1 MTKDMTK
8 GAPLK
13 LILQFAFSTCLG
25 LLFQQL
31 YSMVDTMLVGLVLGV
46 NPLAGVGAT
55 GSLNFMVIYFC
66 IGICNGF
73 AIPIAQAFGAKKEA
87 DVRRYVTNS
96 TWLCFLFGGLIT
108 LFVCVFCRQMLT
120 LLGTPE
126 NIFEYAYIYILII
139 FLGIPFT
146 FLYNMLASIARSL
159 GDSKTPVLFL
169 ALSSGLN
176 IVLDLVL
183 MIPIPLGVAG
193 AALATVIAQAVSG
206 IICLFYMKRRFQLLT
221 FSRDDWR
228 IRGQYVKNLCQIGL
242 PMGLQYSITGIGTL
256 VITAAV
262 NTLGAMA
269 VAGVTAAT
277 KISNL
282 ITCPIEALGQTMAP
296 YSGQNIGAGR
306 RDRVKAGV
314 IQASLCGFV
323 WSVLCIPA
331 MYFLARPLTMLFL
344 DEVNE
349 AVLQYSFQFLMIAV
363 MGYCFLTLVNVVRLA
378 IQGMGHSGIAMAA
391 GVLEM
396 LARTFAGVVLAGAFG
411 FTGICFG
418 HMLAWICADA
428 FLIPTI
434 IYLLRKPDRT
444 EKKTQKRRSFRAAR
458 A

>member
-1 MTKDMTK
+1 MTKDMTA
-8 GAPLK
+8 GSPLK

-31 YSMVDTMLVGLVLGV
+31 YSMVDTMLVGVVLGV

-55 GSLNFMVIYFC
+55 ASLNFMVIYFC
-66 IGICNGF
+66 IGVCNGF
-73 AIPIAQAFGAKKEA
+73 AIPIAQAFGAKKETE
-87 DVRRYVTNS
+87 VKRYVTNS
-96 TWLCFLFGGLIT
+96 TWLCVLFGGIIT
-108 LFVCVFCRQMLT
+108 FFICVFCRRILVF
-120 LLGTPE
+120 LGTPQD
-126 NIFEYAYIYILII
+126 IFEYAYIYILII

-206 IICLFYMKRRFQLLT
+206 IICLFYMKRKFDILT
-221 FSRDDWR
+221 FSREDWR
-228 IRGQYVKNLCQIGL
+228 LRKLYVRKLCLNGI

-262 NTLGAMA
+262 NALGSVA

-282 ITCPIEALGQTMAP
+282 IACPLDALGQTMAS
-296 YSGQNIGAGR
+296 YAGQNFGAGR
-306 RDRVKAGV
+306 NDRVKEGV
-314 IQASLCGFV
+314 IRASVCGFI
-323 WSVLCIPA
+323 WSAICAPS
-331 MYFLARPLTMLFL
+331 MFFLAKPLTMLFL

-349 AVLQYSFQFLMIAV
+349 DVLNYSFQFLMIAV
-363 MGYCFLTLVNVVRLA
+363 VGYCFLTLVNVVRLA
-378 IQGMGHSGIAMAA
+378 IQGMGYSGIAMTA

-396 LARTFAGVVLAGAFG
+396 AARTFAGVVLARIFG

-418 HMLAWICADA
+418 HMLAWIFADA

-434 IYLLRKPDRT
+434 IYLL
-444 EKKTQKRRSFRAAR
+444 KKTGQPMSKEKHVRRWRFSRA
-458 A
+458 